1 MLPYIIIK
9 ASSSSSAGPC
19 LLPKG
24 VPVPVAGSKR
34 GYIGTPV
41 TSFCAPDSKPPAKK
55 VPKLKGSA
63 ASAAMAPAA
72 ASSGL
77 GLNNNL

>member
-9 ASSSSSAGPC
+9 GSSSSSAG

-41 TSFCAPDSKPPAKK
+41 TSFCAPESKPPAKK

-63 ASAAMAPAA
+63 AKASSSAAAP
-72 ASSGL
+72 SGL
-77 GLNNNL
+77 GLNNSL

>member
-9 ASSSSSAGPC
+9 ASSSSSAGSC

-41 TSFCAPDSKPPAKK
+41 PSFCAPDTKPPAKK
-55 VPKLKGSA
+55 VPKLKDSA
-63 ASAAMAPAA
+63 AKASAPAA
-72 ASSGL
+72 APSGL
-77 GLNNNL
+77 GLNNSL

>member
-9 ASSSSSAGPC
+9 GSSSSSAG

-24 VPVPVAGSKR
+24 AKVAVAGSKR

-63 ASAAMAPAA
+63 AMAPAA

-77 GLNNNL
+77 GFNNNL